1 MRGIM
6 HYGERTFVQEL
17 TALAGASGI
26 ALLVPFAILLV
37 GVPVALLVRGLVEAV
52 GWLFSLLFL

>member
-1 MRGIM
+1 M